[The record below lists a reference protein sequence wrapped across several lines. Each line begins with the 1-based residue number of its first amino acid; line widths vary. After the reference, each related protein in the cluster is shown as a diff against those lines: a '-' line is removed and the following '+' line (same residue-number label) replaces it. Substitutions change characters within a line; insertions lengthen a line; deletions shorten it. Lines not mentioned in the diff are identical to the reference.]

1 MGIVQNWNGS
11 WKVGNVPLPDA
22 GFTEWAAGLLGQ
34 QRNSQGGSNLI
45 GPSKTNSPSV
55 GSNVGGGGYY
65 APSTPSYT
73 PSAPAPSN
81 MGSGSVLGT
90 SSGGYST
97 AGYAQPVQS
106 GQYQGTG
113 QQQTNL
119 INDYSKQQEG
129 LINNQYSGYRSYLDN
144 LIGTLP
150 QEQQALEGQVG
161 GQYDSQLAD
170 ITTGQKNALT
180 DTGRART
187 QTQENKASSFR
198 DLEENLR
205 NSLYGANQYLGVM
218 GASNSSGANR
228 YAYALTKANNKERAG
243 INKQANASLADI
255 QVREEKINNTAQSE
269 VQKLNNWKS
278 NQLLEVSKFIND
290 KKSELQQRIAQGEV
304 DRGTALREL
313 NASVFPAAMQRL
325 QQIDSEVKGYR
336 DTILKFAMD
345 NLSSINS
352 AKSQLGQLSSVAA
365 PEFVANQL
373 NYIPQYAQQ
382 ADQVMS
388 GIAPGLFRKDQN
400 QFQFAR

>member
-1 MGIVQNWNGS
+1 MAVQGTWNVFGY
-11 WKVGNVPLPDA
+11 NLPDF
-22 GFTEWAAGLLGQ
+22 GITEQFANKGSSLYNPKVTAAA
-34 QRNSQGGSNLI
+34 
-45 GPSKTNSPSV
+45 PSV
-55 GSNVGGGGYY
+55 GSNVGGGGNY

-73 PSAPAPSN
+73 PSAPSASV
-81 MGSGSVLGT
+81 MGQGSVLGT
-90 SSGGYST
+90 SAGGGYS
-97 AGYAQPVQS
+97 GYSQPTQQGAQL
-106 GQYQGTG
+106 QGTG

-119 INDYSKQQEG
+119 INDYSKQQQG
-129 LINNQYSGYRSYLDN
+129 IINDQYSGYRSYLDN

-161 GQYDSQLAD
+161 SQYDSQLAD

-243 INKQANASLADI
+243 INKQANSTLADI
-255 QVREEKINNTAQSE
+255 QSREEKINTTAQGE

-345 NLSSINS
+345 NLSSINQ
-352 AKSQLGQLSSVAA
+352 AKSSLGQLSSVAA

-382 ADQVMS
+382 ADQVLS
-388 GIAPGLFRKDQN
+388 GVAPGLFRKDQN